1 MVARDGRLLLRSD
14 AAIVKKAVCSRF
26 AAAYH
31 VLELATDDRVRSNHH
46 IAADVGA
53 VPDDTPLANVRRA
66 TDVRPKLYRRARAD
80 VDRPLR

>member
-53 VPDDTPLANVRRA
+53 VQDDTHLPMCAGPRTYAQLTVAPA
-66 TDVRPKLYRRARAD
+66 PM
-80 VDRPLR
+80 